1 MTSNALSTTTFGL
14 RLTRVAVSGLLLATA
29 LLATGFSTSAQA
41 QQRLLPQQSEVSFT
55 SRQMGVPVDG
65 KFTRFA
71 APVMDFNPKN
81 PAASKMS
88 ITVDLASVSIGTKET
103 EAELSKPGWFDTG
116 KFPQATFTANAVKAL
131 GGNRFEVTGNL
142 AIKGASR
149 PVTLPVTL
157 TQAGDVTT
165 ASGSFLLKRLDFKIG
180 DGEWNDPSLVAND
193 VVVRVRF
200 ALAGVPKL

>member
-1 MTSNALSTTTFGL
+1 MNSTALSTTTFGL
-14 RLTRVAVSGLLLATA
+14 RITRLAISGLLLATA
-29 LLATGFSTSAQA
+29 VFATAAQA

-71 APVMDFNPKN
+71 TPVMDFNPKN

-103 EAELSKPGWFDTG
+103 EAELAKPGWFDTS
-116 KFPQATFTANAVKAL
+116 KFPQATFTSTSVKAL
-131 GGNRFEVTGNL
+131 GGNRFEVAGNL

-165 ASGSFLLKRLDFKIG
+165 ATGSFLLKRLDFKIG

-200 ALAGVPKL
+200 ALSGVSKL

>member
-1 MTSNALSTTTFGL
+1 MNDNALSATTFGL
-14 RLTRVAVSGLLLATA
+14 RITRLAISGLLLATA
-29 LLATGFSTSAQA
+29 VFATAAQA

-81 PAASKMS
+81 PAASKMTL
-88 ITVDLASVSIGTKET
+88 TVDLASVAIGTKET
-103 EAELSKPGWFDTG
+103 EAELAKPGWFDTS
-116 KFPQATFTANAVKAL
+116 KFPQATFTASSVKAL
-131 GGNRFEVTGNL
+131 GGNRFEVAGNL

-149 PVTLPVTL
+149 PMSLPVTL

-200 ALAGVPKL
+200 ALSGVPKL

>member
-1 MTSNALSTTTFGL
+1 MNANALSTTTFGL
-14 RLTRVAVSGLLLATA
+14 RITRLAVSGLLLATA
-29 LLATGFSTSAQA
+29 VFATSAQA

-65 KFTRFA
+65 RFTRFA
-71 APVMDFNPKN
+71 APVMDFNPRN

-103 EAELSKPGWFDTG
+103 EAELAKPGWFDTSR
-116 KFPQATFTANAVKAL
+116 FPQATFTATGVKAL

-149 PVTLPVTL
+149 PITMPVTL

-165 ASGSFLLKRLDFKIG
+165 ASGSFLLRRLDFKIG

-200 ALAGVPKL
+200 ALSGVPKL